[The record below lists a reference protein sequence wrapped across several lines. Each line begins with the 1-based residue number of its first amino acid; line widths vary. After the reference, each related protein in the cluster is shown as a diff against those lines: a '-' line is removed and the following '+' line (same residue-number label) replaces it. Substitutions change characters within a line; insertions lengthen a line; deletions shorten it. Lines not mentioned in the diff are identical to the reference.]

1 MREGQ
6 TGGAGAVR
14 GCLLPGV
21 DVSVVG
27 GRADELGL
35 RYGCE
40 CSFSAALLWWSE
52 GA

>member
-1 MREGQ
+1 MMMEGQ

-21 DVSVVG
+21 DGSVVG

-35 RYGCE
+35 RYSYE
-40 CSFSAALLWWSE
+40 YSFSAILL
-52 GA
+52 